1 MSFGNSASKVY
12 LTRAQTRAMSI
23 EEPIGDPFGGPAFGE
38 FNDPVSATA
47 GAAAV
52 GLGGAFMQA
61 NAAGR
66 AADTQAAATNAATAE
81 QRRQYDLA
89 RGDSRSFLQ
98 TGQAA
103 NIKLRELLGLG
114 VPQAG
119 AQASGQPLAS
129 SFNGSDPV
137 GYITQ
142 LYRTYLG
149 RDPEQAGLQEW
160 LTHFRNGMA
169 PEEIERNIAGSV
181 EAGMRGPQAPQAAAP
196 TEQPAPGAG
205 SLLKT
210 FTPGDLV
217 NEPGYQFGLGE
228 GNKAIENA
236 ARARG
241 VYMSPSTVK
250 ELMRYGT
257 DYAGTKYNDAFN
269 RDLTNRTTTYN
280 LLSGASGGGQVAANN
295 LAGAGQASA
304 QNIGNLVTSGANA
317 RGAAGIAAANA
328 YGGAFNSIGNNAIQ
342 SSYLDRILRGGQNNY
357 PAPFQWNTPAAARQ
371 IPATVG

>member
-103 NIKLRELLGLG
+103 NIKLRELLGLSG
-114 VPQAG
+114 PQAG
-119 AQASGQPLAS
+119 GQPVS
-129 SFNGSDPV
+129 GSFDTSNPV
-137 GYITQ
+137 NYITQ

-149 RDPEQAGLQEW
+149 RDPDQAGLQTW
-160 LTHFRNGMA
+160 LEHTRNGMA

-181 EAGMRGPQAPQAAAP
+181 EAGMRGPQAPQPPRRRSNRHPVPVPSSRRSRQGISSMSRATNSGLARE
-196 TEQPAPGAG
+196 TRRSRTQRAPGA
-205 SLLKT
+205 
-210 FTPGDLV
+210 
-217 NEPGYQFGLGE
+217 
-228 GNKAIENA
+228 
-236 ARARG
+236 
-241 VYMSPSTVK
+241 ST
-250 ELMRYGT
+250 
-257 DYAGTKYNDAFN
+257 
-269 RDLTNRTTTYN
+269 
-280 LLSGASGGGQVAANN
+280 
-295 LAGAGQASA
+295 
-304 QNIGNLVTSGANA
+304 
-317 RGAAGIAAANA
+317 
-328 YGGAFNSIGNNAIQ
+328 
-342 SSYLDRILRGGQNNY
+342 
-357 PAPFQWNTPAAARQ
+357 
-371 IPATVG
+371 

>member
-23 EEPIGDPFGGPAFGE
+23 EAPIGDPFGGPAFGE

-103 NIKLRELLGLG
+103 NIKLRELLGLSG
-114 VPQAG
+114 PQAG
-119 AQASGQPLAS
+119 GQPVS
-129 SFNGSDPV
+129 GSFDTSNPV
-137 GYITQ
+137 NYITQ

-149 RDPEQAGLQEW
+149 RDPDQAGLQTW
-160 LTHFRNGMA
+160 LEHTRNGMA

-181 EAGMRGPQAPQAAAP
+181 EAGMRGPQAPQAATP
-196 TEQPAPGAG
+196 EQPAPGAG

-342 SSYLDRILRGGQNNY
+342 SSYLDRILRSRGGQFDNMPSGY
-357 PAPFQWNTPAAARQ
+357 GLQ
-371 IPATVG
+371 